1 LGRAITVQKQYGSNS
16 LATVANYDYDDM
28 GRLVTKHLDPN
39 HNGGNGLP
47 DLESLNYSFNIHNQ
61 ITGIN
66 KDYALKNPANY
77 NKWNHFFGLYL
88 GFDNKDNTFNAARL
102 NGQVTGLLW
111 NTQGD
116 DAQRKYDYSYD
127 NANRLVNAA
136 YKEQSAPGNG
146 WSNGNMDFSVS
157 GSSGQ
162 ITYDLNG
169 NLLTMLQKGVMPGS
183 SSPLTIDDLH
193 YAYNAYSN
201 QLQSVT
207 DQMTTTNLNGQF
219 GDFKDGTNAAGTAD
233 YVYDANGNVVV
244 DLNKNVQSL
253 NGGAGGSSGIS
264 YNFLDKPE
272 QINIVGKGLI
282 QIVYDADG
290 NKLQRAYTPTA
301 GTTTTVTTYINQY
314 VYTETVAAIP
324 ATGPAAGGW
333 GAGTD
338 TLRYINFEEGRIRLM
353 QPVSQGNG
361 FDALI
366 ENGNLTMLNGMMGA
380 YDYFIRDYQQN
391 VRMILTEESHQ
402 SSSTCTMET
411 GRSSIED
418 GIFGQ
423 AGSNNEVEATR
434 ISTPPG
440 WTGNSTAS
448 VSGLGNSVNGG
459 QHNLGPNIL
468 QKVMAGDTVTATVQ
482 YYHQANATS
491 SSTNLIPDIISN
503 LVMALGTNSSVS
515 RLLENNVTNV
525 GTQLNNTTP
534 PVITNL
540 PTNQANVNAP
550 KAYLTV
556 LFFDERFNFITAANS
571 SQQIQVNPSVG
582 SGGAVLALTNI
593 QAPKNG
599 YVYVYVSNQ
608 SDQTVYF
615 DNMQVGVK
623 TGNIIE
629 EDHYYAYGL
638 KIAGISSKKLGDAF
652 EGNLKNN
659 NLYNDKE
666 FFDDGD
672 INWYDYGYRNY
683 DPQIGRFM
691 QLDPLTDDY
700 PELTPYQYASNDPI
714 TNIDIDGLEGGNVV
728 SDIGEAA
735 GSAST
740 LGASLHGAESAGEAF
755 ILAGLISNSSTTIK
769 VINKAS
775 SGAEKVTFYY
785 GIVGE
790 LGKSIKRFKTTDNT
804 KPVGNFKTTG
814 PTVQFTNTSVDL
826 DGGVNAYKKKD
837 KGNDFINPNGKSGGI
852 LKVNGK
858 WQTQKNNPDNYVS
871 PTAGIKNKKIPES
884 ANDQNRYYDPE
895 KDAFVALNP
904 KLKAAGIKKYD
915 KVLLTY
921 TKKDG
926 TQFST
931 IAIVGDVGPADQ
943 DPNTLEMSVE
953 TFSELNLNIGMQ
965 IPNSKTKNPFDGNNP
980 YDVPKY
986 MTAPDGVDIKVRK
999 IK

>member
-1 LGRAITVQKQYGSNS
+1 
-16 LATVANYDYDDM
+16 
-28 GRLVTKHLDPN
+28 
-39 HNGGNGLP
+39 
-47 DLESLNYSFNIHNQ
+47 LNYSFNIHNQ

-127 NANRLVNAA
+127 NANLLVNAA
-136 YKEQSAPGNG
+136 YKEQSVPGNG

-219 GDFKDGTNAAGTAD
+219 GDFKDGTNAPGTAD

-253 NGGAGGSSGIS
+253 NGGAAGSSGIS

-290 NKLQRAYTPTA
+290 NKLQRAYTPTG
-301 GTTTTVTTYINQY
+301 GTTNTVTTYINQY
-314 VYTETVAAIP
+314 VYTETVPTIP
-324 ATGPAAGGW
+324 ATGPAAWGW

-353 QPVSQGNG
+353 QPVSQGNA

-366 ENGNLTMLNGMMGA
+366 ENGNLAMLNGMMGA

-411 GRSSIED
+411 GRASIED

-459 QHNLGPNIL
+459 QHNLGPNTL
-468 QKVMAGDTVTATVQ
+468 QKVMAGDKVTATVQ

-491 SSTNLIPDIISN
+491 SSTNLIPSIISN
-503 LVMALGTNSSVS
+503 LVMALGTNSSV
-515 RLLENNVTNV
+515 
-525 GTQLNNTTP
+525 
-534 PVITNL
+534 
-540 PTNQANVNAP
+540 
-550 KAYLTV
+550 
-556 LFFDERFNFITAANS
+556 
-571 SQQIQVNPSVG
+571 
-582 SGGAVLALTNI
+582 
-593 QAPKNG
+593 
-599 YVYVYVSNQ
+599 
-608 SDQTVYF
+608 
-615 DNMQVGVK
+615 
-623 TGNIIE
+623 
-629 EDHYYAYGL
+629 
-638 KIAGISSKKLGDAF
+638 
-652 EGNLKNN
+652 
-659 NLYNDKE
+659 
-666 FFDDGD
+666 
-672 INWYDYGYRNY
+672 
-683 DPQIGRFM
+683 
-691 QLDPLTDDY
+691 
-700 PELTPYQYASNDPI
+700 
-714 TNIDIDGLEGGNVV
+714 
-728 SDIGEAA
+728 
-735 GSAST
+735 
-740 LGASLHGAESAGEAF
+740 
-755 ILAGLISNSSTTIK
+755 
-769 VINKAS
+769 
-775 SGAEKVTFYY
+775 
-785 GIVGE
+785 
-790 LGKSIKRFKTTDNT
+790 
-804 KPVGNFKTTG
+804 
-814 PTVQFTNTSVDL
+814 
-826 DGGVNAYKKKD
+826 
-837 KGNDFINPNGKSGGI
+837 
-852 LKVNGK
+852 
-858 WQTQKNNPDNYVS
+858 
-871 PTAGIKNKKIPES
+871 
-884 ANDQNRYYDPE
+884 
-895 KDAFVALNP
+895 
-904 KLKAAGIKKYD
+904 
-915 KVLLTY
+915 
-921 TKKDG
+921 
-926 TQFST
+926 
-931 IAIVGDVGPADQ
+931 
-943 DPNTLEMSVE
+943 
-953 TFSELNLNIGMQ
+953 
-965 IPNSKTKNPFDGNNP
+965 
-980 YDVPKY
+980 
-986 MTAPDGVDIKVRK
+986 
-999 IK
+999 